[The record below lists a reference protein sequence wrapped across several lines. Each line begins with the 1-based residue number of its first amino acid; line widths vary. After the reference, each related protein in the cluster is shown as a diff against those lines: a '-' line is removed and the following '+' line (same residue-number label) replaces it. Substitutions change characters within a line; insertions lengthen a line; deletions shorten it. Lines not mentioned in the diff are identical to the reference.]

1 MGYAQ
6 VTDIAGEKDKQ
17 DWESHEMY
25 FEDFTPGQVFQ
36 HNHGRKVTE
45 LDTIWHS
52 ALNMQHTLQPQTH
65 EKLRSDIETGR
76 TLVSSLV
83 IFSIVNELSLA
94 SSVNPDIENLG
105 WKNVSIPHPVY
116 VGDTLYAESKVLAKT
131 TDDADTNQGHVKVET
146 KGFNQSGAVCLL
158 VERSFL
164 IPCREQ
170 AER

>member
-1 MGYAQ
+1 MGHAQ
-6 VTDIAGEKDKQ
+6 VTDIAANKDKQ
-17 DWESHEMY
+17 YWESHEMY
-25 FEDFTPGQVFQ
+25 FEDFAPGQVFQ

-52 ALNMQHTLQPQTH
+52 AFNMQQTLQPQTK
-65 EKLRSDIETGR
+65 EALNTDIESGR

-131 TDDADTNQGHVKVET
+131 AEEADVNQGLVKVET
-146 KGFNQSGAVCLL
+146 KGINQRGAVCLL

-170 AER
+170 VER